1 MRKVIASVVLMMI
14 MFATAVETTAQKVM
28 TPPVVMIVP
37 DMIYCKSH
45 GYVASLN
52 NVNNIEEVPDY
63 EKALAEDPTLHS
75 AVTQIAQLITERN
88 SDIVVIDLQ
97 EAINLAKEDAQM
109 NSANGS
115 DQSETIEEQIIRN
128 SNADIIIKLQFDL
141 LKSGPSYRVS
151 YTLRGTDAYT
161 GQTFAPLEGVGP
173 NSTSANPVILLRE
186 ALYGG
191 MDSFLKNILSHYN
204 SMLTKGRM
212 VALDITTTSVSPYNF
227 NSKINDLTLREHIE
241 DFLYDNSV
249 DGGGLDRMKG
259 GESFMQ
265 YQGIYIPLTVTI
277 RGRQRRQ
284 GAKDVARR
292 LVNHLADLG
301 VDADYK
307 IKGLGKVNIYIR

>member
-1 MRKVIASVVLMMI
+1 MKKIIVSAIILMM
-14 MFATAVETTAQKVM
+14 MFATALEAMAQKVM

-45 GYVASLN
+45 GYVATLN
-52 NVNNIEEVPDY
+52 NVNSVDEVPDY
-63 EKALAEDPTLHS
+63 EKALSEDPTLHS

-97 EAINLAKEDAQM
+97 EAINLAKEDAQL
-109 NSANGS
+109 NSVNGS
-115 DQSETIEEQIIRN
+115 EGTETIEEQILRN

-186 ALYGG
+186 AIYGG
-191 MDSFLKNILSHYN
+191 MDSFLKSILAHYN

-212 VALDITTTSVSPYNF
+212 VAFDITTTSVSPYSF

-249 DGGGLDRMKG
+249 DGGGLDRLKSG
-259 GESFMQ
+259 DTFMQ
-265 YQGIYIPLTVTI
+265 YQGVYIPLITTI

-284 GAKDVARR
+284 GAKDVAQR
-292 LVNHLADLG
+292 LVNHLAELG